1 MTDPCQSLTHIEKVC
16 LQMLAHG
23 KPLTSIA
30 EHYDKC
36 PQKIDGFLESARR
49 KLTASTN
56 VEAVA
61 RAIQLGLIS

>member
-1 MTDPCQSLTHIEKVC
+1 MTDPCQSLTHIEKSC
-16 LQMLAHG
+16 LQSLALG
-23 KPLTSIA
+23 KPVSSIA
-30 EHYDKC
+30 KQFDKC
-36 PQKIDGFLESARR
+36 PRKIEGFLQSARR